1 MSNLTHEQVEEV
13 RKRLIDFVDKNPGIS
28 NKLIGQ
34 NTGYSGTTI
43 NLFKNGK
50 YPGSDKV
57 LNELADKIENYLN
70 NELTA
75 ASESVGK
82 GSLKFAL
89 TVAAQDIFRISNY
102 SLTEGKIGVVTGSPG
117 SGKTIALKEYKRRN
131 PTTIFI
137 EVTPLVSPRILLE
150 DLCSEL
156 NRPKSHVRNTMFQTI
171 VNELRGTKRL
181 LIIDEGENL
190 NVSCLEVIR
199 RIQDFTEVGML
210 LAGTSRLLNRLRG
223 ERRELQQLFSRVG
236 IQKEIKLL
244 QLGDIKAILQ
254 INFPEAMKFAPTF
267 LSLSK
272 NNGRLLQHLI
282 ALVKKTIQETGESI
296 SEDLIDDAAGSLLT

>member
-1 MSNLTHEQVEEV
+1 MSNLTHEQIEEV
-13 RKRLIDFVDKNPGIS
+13 RKRLIDFIDKNPGIS
-28 NKLIGQ
+28 NKIIGQ
-34 NTGYSGTTI
+34 NTGYSSTTI

-50 YPGSDKV
+50 YPGSDKT
-57 LNELADKIENYLN
+57 LTDLAAKIENYLN
-70 NELTA
+70 NELTSSMEA
-75 ASESVGK
+75 VGK
-82 GSLKFAL
+82 GSLKFAFTL
-89 TVAAQDIFRISNY
+89 AAQDIFRIANY

-131 PTTIFI
+131 PTTILI

-150 DLCSEL
+150 DLCHEL

-190 NVSCLEVIR
+190 NVSCLEILR
-199 RIQDFTEVGML
+199 RIQDFTDIGML

-236 IQKEIKLL
+236 VQKEIKLL

-254 INFPEAMKFAPTF
+254 INFPEAQKFAPTF

-282 ALVKKTIQETGESI
+282 TLVKKTIQETGEPI

>member
-1 MSNLTHEQVEEV
+1 MSNPTSEQVEEV

-28 NKLIGQ
+28 NKIIGQ
-34 NTGYSGTTI
+34 NTGYSSTTI

-50 YPGSDKV
+50 YPGSEKV
-57 LNELADKIENYLN
+57 LRELADKIDNYLN
-70 NELTA
+70 NEITS
-75 ASESVGK
+75 SESVGK

-156 NRPKSHVRNTMFQTI
+156 NRPKSHVRNTMFNTI

-254 INFPEAMKFAPTF
+254 INFPEAQKFAPTF

-282 ALVKKTIQETGESI
+282 ALVKKTIQESGEPI
-296 SEDLIDDAAGSLLT
+296 SEDLIDDAAGLLLT